1 MKIVKKWMILA
12 VAVMTA
18 AACHHGT
25 QSSDKAKADS
35 TGLRSHADS
44 IVEQIMKKPEL
55 AQRLAGIDSLEAA
68 GMISNVHADFQRGFS
83 YYKEN
88 KPRFEEYYYKRALE
102 HEVTT
107 DEERDYRYMAAG
119 ALTGVY
125 MMKSDYEGALRLG
138 LSIIEE
144 MKQTHPG
151 SHVVMSKLYNSIG
164 SAQLSLGRKEEAAMS
179 FEQAY
184 TYASRLTERDSS
196 ISSREAVINDVCNIA
211 IFYLNA
217 HSYSEVPQWLSRVDS
232 LTDDYAK
239 SPDADLEY
247 VDVVKGSVYLY
258 RAVLLQH
265 ANNPSEAAKA
275 YSDCLGTKFGKS
287 LDGLF
292 DATDYL
298 MPAHRY
304 KEAADNFKLLDN
316 MLSEWGIVLSLDNI
330 QQYLFPKYRA
340 NVEAGRKDSAIA
352 VGMKILTAL
361 DTAIVAQ
368 KRSDAAELATIYDTQ
383 QKETEIARQQAQI
396 ASKDYELSRQRNIG
410 LLIAMVLL
418 TAFFVFYI
426 LYRRKAARRLAN
438 VRAAQE
444 RMESELRIAREIQ
457 MSMVPNEFPATDKL
471 DLYAQMTPARE
482 VGGDLYDYLITDNQ
496 LYFCVGDV
504 SGKGVPASLFMA
516 QTTRL
521 FRALAKQRFMPDI
534 IANRVNDELAENNES
549 GMFVTMFIGL
559 VNLKTGRLDF
569 CNCGH
574 NPPVIGG
581 GDEGGQFLKME
592 SNAPIGLWPGLT
604 FIGEQIA
611 CITNRPLFIYTDGL
625 NEAENL
631 HQEQFGEERLLAF
644 LRKTRYQ
651 SSQQIIGELAK
662 EVARHRTGAEP
673 NDDLTMMCLN
683 LSS

>member
-1 MKIVKKWMILA
+1 
-12 VAVMTA
+12 
-18 AACHHGT
+18 
-25 QSSDKAKADS
+25 
-35 TGLRSHADS
+35 
-44 IVEQIMKKPEL
+44 
-55 AQRLAGIDSLEAA
+55 
-68 GMISNVHADFQRGFS
+68 
-83 YYKEN
+83 
-88 KPRFEEYYYKRALE
+88 
-102 HEVTT
+102 
-107 DEERDYRYMAAG
+107 
-119 ALTGVY
+119 
-125 MMKSDYEGALRLG
+125 
-138 LSIIEE
+138 
-144 MKQTHPG
+144 
-151 SHVVMSKLYNSIG
+151 
-164 SAQLSLGRKEEAAMS
+164 
-179 FEQAY
+179 
-184 TYASRLTERDSS
+184 
-196 ISSREAVINDVCNIA
+196 
-211 IFYLNA
+211 
-217 HSYSEVPQWLSRVDS
+217 
-232 LTDDYAK
+232 
-239 SPDADLEY
+239 
-247 VDVVKGSVYLY
+247 
-258 RAVLLQH
+258 
-265 ANNPSEAAKA
+265 
-275 YSDCLGTKFGKS
+275 
-287 LDGLF
+287 
-292 DATDYL
+292 
-298 MPAHRY
+298 
-304 KEAADNFKLLDN
+304 
-316 MLSEWGIVLSLDNI
+316 
-330 QQYLFPKYRA
+330 
-340 NVEAGRKDSAIA
+340 
-352 VGMKILTAL
+352 MKILTAL

-426 LYRRKAARRLAN
+426 QYRRKAARRLAN

-559 VNLKTGRLDF
+559 VDLKTGRLDF

-651 SSQQIIGELAK
+651 SSQQMIGELAK

>member
-1 MKIVKKWMILA
+1 MQHRHL
-12 VAVMTA
+12 
-18 AACHHGT
+18 
-25 QSSDKAKADS
+25 
-35 TGLRSHADS
+35 L
-44 IVEQIMKKPEL
+44 PEC
-55 AQRLAGIDSLEAA
+55 
-68 GMISNVHADFQRGFS
+68 
-83 YYKEN
+83 
-88 KPRFEEYYYKRALE
+88 P
-102 HEVTT
+102 
-107 DEERDYRYMAAG
+107 
-119 ALTGVY
+119 
-125 MMKSDYEGALRLG
+125 
-138 LSIIEE
+138 
-144 MKQTHPG
+144 
-151 SHVVMSKLYNSIG
+151 
-164 SAQLSLGRKEEAAMS
+164 QL
-179 FEQAY
+179 
-184 TYASRLTERDSS
+184 
-196 ISSREAVINDVCNIA
+196 
-211 IFYLNA
+211 
-217 HSYSEVPQWLSRVDS
+217 DS

-559 VNLKTGRLDF
+559 VDLKTGRLDF